1 MTSVRDQ
8 LEPLIRAAGVREV
21 ARRAGIPQPRLSE
34 WLNGRANLTVA
45 RAEVLA
51 AAVGA
56 EVRVVANGSTH
67 AKAPGRGGRSR
78 AAR

>member
-21 ARRAGIPQPRLSE
+21 ARRSGIPQPRLSE

-45 RAEVLA
+45 RAEAVA

-56 EVRVVANGSTH
+56 TIRVHLKSPNLQM
-67 AKAPGRGGRSR
+67 AKGPQKY
-78 AAR
+78 

>member
-1 MTSVRDQ
+1 MKGIREQ

-21 ARRAGIPQPRLSE
+21 ARRSGVPQPRLSE

-45 RAEVLA
+45 RAEAVA

-56 EVRVVANGSTH
+56 EVRVVMHGSTH
-67 AKAPGRGGRSR
+67 AKAPARPRS
-78 AAR
+78 AR

>member
-1 MTSVRDQ
+1 MTSIRDQ

-45 RAEVLA
+45 RAEAVA

-56 EVRVVANGSTH
+56 TIRVRVKSPNGQM
-67 AKAPGRGGRSR
+67 AKGPNGQIAK
-78 AAR
+78 